1 MRGDTVKGYGSQ
13 VASIPIALSAE
24 ITLPIAAGGLSVP
37 IPFDS
42 MKLQNSYKVPIVV
55 DAMIVSVAGV
65 EADGARGNTNAADG
79 DDVEFNLKLDRYDL
93 TDEFVAFRTLAPWTF
108 LNRGLST
115 INFPLAT
122 YSRSTRRV
130 VFPQPL
136 YLVPGSGLRASAR
149 INSTAATPEA
159 LSTRLARITLLC
171 RAVPNIAKP
180 ATNLVPF
187 WSQFYSVAD
196 VPSGEL
202 ELRNPLRQP
211 LTVRRITGAKL
222 NQDGVVTNETDGTVQ
237 FRWPNGDLLNEGPV
251 RWQSVFG
258 RAHTFPVEFT
268 LPPGTR
274 IQAVVDASDTTLCLF
289 GTRPEAV

>member
-65 EADGARGNTNAADG
+65 EADGARGNANAADG

-115 INFPLAT
+115 INSPLAT

-130 VFPQPL
+130 VFPQPI

-149 INSTAATPEA
+149 VFGTTAA
-159 LSTRLARITLLC
+159 STRLARITLLC

-187 WSQFYSVAD
+187 WSQFYSTAN

-211 LTVRRITGAKL
+211 LTVRRITGAKW
-222 NQDGVVTNETDGTVQ
+222 NEDGVVTPETDGTVQ

-251 RWQSVFG
+251 RWQSVFA

-274 IQAVVDASDTTLCLF
+274 IQAVVDATNTTLCLF